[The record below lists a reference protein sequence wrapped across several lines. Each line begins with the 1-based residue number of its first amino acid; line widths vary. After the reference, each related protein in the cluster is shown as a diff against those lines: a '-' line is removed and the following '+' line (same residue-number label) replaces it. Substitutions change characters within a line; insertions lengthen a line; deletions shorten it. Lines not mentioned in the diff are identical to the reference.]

1 MPADKSQRTKA
12 KELLVCGLNT
22 AISDANGIKMDS
34 MDFHILKASM
44 NSKVQIKACEWYW
57 YIINV
62 LYVPEDVMI
71 MVFDIWRSLV

>member
-34 MDFHILKASM
+34 MDFHILTASM
-44 NSKVQIKACEWYW
+44 NSKVQIKACEWY
-57 YIINV
+57 
-62 LYVPEDVMI
+62 
-71 MVFDIWRSLV
+71 